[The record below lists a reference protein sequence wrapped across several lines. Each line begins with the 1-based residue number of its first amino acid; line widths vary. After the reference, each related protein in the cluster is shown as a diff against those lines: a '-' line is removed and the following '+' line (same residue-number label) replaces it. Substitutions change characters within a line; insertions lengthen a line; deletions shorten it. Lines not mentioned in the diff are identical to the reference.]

1 VLSETGAPTP
11 VAWIRLRPP
20 RSLVGQIDAAAQQQA
35 VAASPL
41 TATYG
46 QAVDRESAYEK
57 LAAKLAPAPAPAAD
71 QTAPA
76 REHRDHAEQAG
87 AAGVIGGL
95 LASPAFK
102 SFARSAASSLGREV
116 TRGLFGTRSRRR

>member
-1 VLSETGAPTP
+1 M
-11 VAWIRLRPP
+11 
-20 RSLVGQIDAAAQQQA
+20 GQIAPAAQQQA
-35 VAASPL
+35 VASAPL

-57 LAAKLAPAPAPAAD
+57 LAAKLAPSPTPAASD
-71 QTAPA
+71 TAPV
-76 REHRDHAEQAG
+76 REHRDRAEKAA
-87 AAGVIGGL
+87 AAGMLGGL